1 MGTRSVEGSAAMTL
15 EQKARQLRT
24 IFEQVAE
31 NGTEIF
37 VYNATCI
44 EMLRISQEA
53 IGMRGDG
60 PIPQIVI
67 QWAGDRDELLR
78 GGVGRLVEG
87 VGKA

>member
-1 MGTRSVEGSAAMTL
+1 MTL

-53 IGMRGDG
+53 IGG
-60 PIPQIVI
+60 PTMYV
-67 QWAGDRDELLR
+67 DRSAKC
-78 GGVGRLVEG
+78 RLG
-87 VGKA
+87 